1 MASQPKKVALV
12 TGAARGI
19 GLATATRFLEDGWR
33 VAMLDVLG
41 DTLRS
46 AADGLSRAEATLALG
61 PAWRISA
68 NSRRAQ
74 SKPAV
79 LRQSAV

>member
-19 GLATATRFLEDGWR
+19 GLATATRFLGDGWR